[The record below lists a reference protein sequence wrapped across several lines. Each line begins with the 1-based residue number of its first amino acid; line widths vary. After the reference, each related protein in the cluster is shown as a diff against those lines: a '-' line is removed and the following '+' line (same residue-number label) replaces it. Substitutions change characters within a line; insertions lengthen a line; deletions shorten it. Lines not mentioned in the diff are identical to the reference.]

1 MLKGKMY
8 RTRIVFLTLL
18 LLFQASVVVS
28 QEQLLP
34 GETNAT
40 TDTAIMAVS
49 KQHLVTNI
57 ALTPDTPNI
66 LAFGQNV
73 NITFDYTT
81 TEAGGVLIFARPMT
95 GSDLTPNYAAHP
107 SPIYPVGTGT
117 GSGYFTIV
125 SGNVTV
131 DKIRFRMLNANQ
143 SKQFLDITIPV
154 HYKFR

>member
-1 MLKGKMY
+1 MLTRKMY
-8 RTRIVFLTLL
+8 ATLLVFFTLL
-18 LLFQASVVVS
+18 LLLPASVVIS
-28 QEQLLP
+28 SELLP
-34 GETNAT
+34 GEVE
-40 TDTAIMAVS
+40 DTMDVVPMAS
-49 KQHLVTNI
+49 AAHLVTNI

-66 LAFGQNV
+66 LAFGQSV

-95 GSDLTPNYAAHP
+95 GDKLTPHYVAHA

-117 GSGYFTIV
+117 GSGSFSIT

-131 DKIRFRMLNANQ
+131 NKIRFRIYNADQ
-143 SKQFLDITIPV
+143 SQLLFQIAIPV